1 MWKKT
6 SIYTVKKNS
15 LISLKS
21 TNARRPQKEVKNL
34 TVKSPGKAKNLTIIR
49 RYPSRYSLDLFRL
62 YSPPQNLFN

>member
-1 MWKKT
+1 MKKSRSSLPSFDFLPLWKAARMWKKT

-49 RYPSRYSLDLFRL
+49 R
-62 YSPPQNLFN
+62 